1 MNPWKDKSVLV
12 TGATGLVGSHLVA
25 KLVNLGAHVTALV
38 RDFTP
43 QSELMRSGMINR
55 IEVVSGSLEDLP
67 TSLRAI
73 ASHNIEVVFHLGAQ
87 AIVGAAQ
94 KAPFDTFESNIKGTY
109 CLLEACRQVG
119 GLESIVV
126 ASSDKAYGKSAV
138 LPYTEEM
145 PPIGKHPYDV
155 SKSCADL
162 IAQSYHASFDLPV
175 VIARCGN
182 IFGGGDLNWSRII
195 PHTIRSLH
203 MGASPQIRS
212 NGKFTRDY
220 IYIEDVVS
228 AYLQLAEKVN
238 FPGVVGEAFNF
249 APSIPQTVL
258 EVVQTI
264 QSLMGAEHIQAD
276 VLDIAKGEIPD
287 QYLCCKKAQQILGWR
302 PEYDLESG
310 LKETVKWYRD
320 YLGAACLTAPL

>member
-1 MNPWKDKSVLV
+1 MNFWKGKSVLV
-12 TGATGLVGSHLVA
+12 TGATGLVGSHLVT
-25 KLVNLGAHVTALV
+25 KLVNLGAHVTALI

-43 QSELMRSGMINR
+43 QSELVRSGMINR
-55 IEVVSGSLEDLP
+55 IEVVSGSLEDLA

-109 CLLEACRQVG
+109 CLLEACRQIG

-126 ASSDKAYGKSAV
+126 ASSDKAYGESAV

-145 PPIGKHPYDV
+145 PPIGRHPYDV

-203 MGASPQIRS
+203 MSASPQIRS

-228 AYLQLAEKVN
+228 AYLLLAEKFN

-249 APSIPQTVL
+249 APSIPHTVL
-258 EVVQTI
+258 EVVQTT
-264 QSLMGAEHIQAD
+264 QRVMDAEHIQAD
-276 VLDIAKGEIPD
+276 ILDIAQNEIRD
-287 QYLCCKKAQQILGWR
+287 QYLCCKKAQQILGWE
-302 PEYDLESG
+302 PEYNLESG

-320 YLGAACLTAPL
+320 YLEAACLTAPV